1 MIRRLF
7 WLVVLVGGLSA
18 AYWYRPELRSF
29 ASTAKDRWAVLRKA
43 PSDGTTVVEEQ
54 SSVNA
59 ETAAVARGKLDR
71 LRDGRSNSTSLT
83 TDEVQSLLVF
93 EYKQLLPAYVDSPR
107 LSMEGDHLRLR
118 VRLPVD
124 RLPGLSGMGEIAAL
138 LPDTADLDVRG
149 TLLPATDGHIVFAVD
164 AVAAQRI
171 PLPRRLVPSA
181 LEALGREDRPHLPPD
196 AIELPLPMGVR
207 AAYVR
212 GDSLVLLGTV
222 R

>member
-7 WLVVLVGGLSA
+7 WLVVLVGGMSA

-29 ASTAKDRWAVLRKA
+29 ASTAKDRWAVLRRTPADTTAKA
-43 PSDGTTVVEEQ
+43 EEQ

-59 ETAAVARGKLDR
+59 ETAAAAMVKLDR
-71 LRDGRSNSTSLT
+71 LRDGRSRSTSLT

-93 EYKQLLPAYVDSPR
+93 EYRQLLPAYVDSPR
-107 LSMEGDHLRLR
+107 VSLEGDHLRLR
-118 VRLPVD
+118 VRLPVE
-124 RLPGLSGMGEIAAL
+124 RLPGIRSIGEIAAL

-149 TLLPATDGHIVFAVD
+149 TLLPAADGHIAFAVD
-164 AVAAQRI
+164 GVSAQRI

-181 LEALGREDRPHLPPD
+181 LEALGRVDRPDLPAD
-196 AIELPLPMGVR
+196 AIDLALPKGVR

-212 GDSLVLLGTV
+212 GDSLVLLGTA